1 MSNKEPDAGDTTTP
15 TSSPAPSPAS
25 ETLGTN
31 FRSMAHELR
40 TPIGAIIALAEMI
53 ESEQFGP
60 VGDPR
65 YQAYARDIGDS
76 ARLSLK
82 IVAATLERTSIESG
96 LLDDGFA
103 ATNVADV
110 IDTCTHAMHQS
121 AHAAQVA
128 VEHACPQDLPKLI
141 ANAAAIRQIL
151 LNLLSNA
158 IKFTPKGGKVTVIV
172 EAKDGMII
180 TVGDTGV
187 GMTSLDIKVLVAG
200 TANEQDLSATQGLSP
215 TSGIGFSLV
224 RQLAAAMEAKL
235 NIMSE
240 RGVGT
245 EVSLTFPPGKIIA
258 VTPNSE

>member
-1 MSNKEPDAGDTTTP
+1 MSNKEPDAGDATTP
-15 TSSPAPSPAS
+15 TSSPAPSLAS
-25 ETLGTN
+25 QVLGTN

-40 TPIGAIIALAEMI
+40 APIGAIIALAEMI

-60 VGDPR
+60 IGDPR

-82 IVAATLERTSIESG
+82 IVAAALERTSIESG

-110 IDTCTHAMHQS
+110 IDTCTHAMHPS

-128 VEHACPQDLPKLI
+128 IEHTCPQDLPKLI
-141 ANAAAIRQIL
+141 ANAAALRQIL

-158 IKFTPKGGKVTVIV
+158 IKFTPEGGKVTVIV
-172 EAKDGMII
+172 DARDGMII
-180 TVGDTGV
+180 TVSDTGV
-187 GMTSLDIKVLVAG
+187 GMTSLDTKVLVAG
-200 TANEQDLSATQGLSP
+200 TANEQGLSAPQGLSP

-224 RQLAAAMEAKL
+224 RQLAAAMDAQL
-235 NIMSE
+235 NVISE

-258 VTPNSE
+258 VTPSPE

>member
-1 MSNKEPDAGDTTTP
+1 MSNKEPAEPDAGGTTP
-15 TSSPAPSPAS
+15 ATSPAAT
-25 ETLGTN
+25 EARDNN

-53 ESEQFGP
+53 ECEQLGP

-82 IVAATLERTSIESG
+82 IVAAALERTSIESG

-103 ATNVADV
+103 ATDVADV
-110 IDTCTHAMHQS
+110 IDTCTHAMRPS
-121 AHAAQVA
+121 ASAAEIA
-128 VEHACPQDLPKLI
+128 IEHNCPQDLPGLI
-141 ANAAAIRQIL
+141 ANASALRQIL

-158 IKFTPKGGKVTVIV
+158 IKFTPKGGRVTVV
-172 EAKDGMII
+172 VKAGDGMVI

-187 GMTSLDIKVLVAG
+187 GMTSLDANVLVAG
-200 TANEQDLSATQGLSP
+200 TTVERNMSAARGLSP

-224 RQLAAAMEAKL
+224 RQLAAAMEAQL
-235 NIMSE
+235 NVVSE

-245 EVSLTFPPGKIIA
+245 EVSLTFPANKVVA
-258 VTPNSE
+258 AAQESK